1 MKLREATENDIPILV
16 EIGRKFIQESPNFR
30 DRGFDELATIRH
42 FKTLINGGGVIF
54 ILEKDGLI
62 CGGFVGGMGSDWFN
76 NQKIAFDY
84 VLYVKPE
91 FRKTTAAYTLVK
103 AFIDW
108 AKSNGADRVQCGTT
122 TGVESAACINLY
134 KKFGFKCVGALLDLE
149 LNNV

>member
-1 MKLREATENDIPILV
+1 MKLRIATENDIPVLV
-16 EIGRKFIQESPNFR
+16 EIGRNFIQESPNFR
-30 DRGFDELATIRH
+30 DRGFDVLAITQH
-42 FKTLINGGGVIF
+42 FKSLINGGGVIF

-62 CGGFVGGMGSDWFN
+62 CGGFVGGIASDWFN
-76 NQKIAFDY
+76 NLKIAFDY

-91 FRKTTAAYTLVK
+91 YRKTTAAYTLVK

-108 AKSNGADRVQCGTT
+108 AKANGADRIQCGTT

-149 LNNV
+149 LNDV